1 MKKSKRIK
9 ENKAVILIA
18 LVVTI
23 VVLIILAGISISAL
37 TGDKGIINQAHT
49 AKEDTEIASWE
60 EQIDLAIIDA
70 EKKYRNPTLDDVKE
84 ELKNKGVIDEY
95 SQVNEDGVIT
105 TNEPSYTIEG
115 KLDEYIKK
123 SIAPGVTA
131 SKNEPYIDKKEDKAI
146 IPAGFKVSENE
157 KEQTIDD
164 GLVIKDGVG
173 NEFVWVPV
181 IGVYERNT
189 TYNQISISQ
198 TSYTDTGYLP
208 EGIQPATDDAT
219 NNEKA
224 EKEAVLNKGG
234 FYISRYEAGKEGTNK
249 LVSKAGATVW
259 INISQE
265 NCKTEAKKFI
275 NNDNVKSS
283 LCSGI
288 QWDMTMKFISENDKN
303 FDVTVA
309 NPNRHIGSS
318 VAISGNNS
326 ADKACNIYDLEG
338 NAREYVAE
346 KNTYEKY
353 GEMNYRGYYWF
364 GYSLE
369 PASYRYGI
377 YGSANSGVSFRFTLY
392 VM

>member
-1 MKKSKRIK
+1 M
-9 ENKAVILIA
+9 
-18 LVVTI
+18 
-23 VVLIILAGISISAL
+23 
-37 TGDKGIINQAHT
+37 
-49 AKEDTEIASWE
+49 
-60 EQIDLAIIDA
+60 
-70 EKKYRNPTLDDVKE
+70 
-84 ELKNKGVIDEY
+84 
-95 SQVNEDGVIT
+95 
-105 TNEPSYTIEG
+105 
-115 KLDEYIKK
+115 
-123 SIAPGVTA
+123 
-131 SKNEPYIDKKEDKAI
+131 
-146 IPAGFKVSENE
+146 
-157 KEQTIDD
+157 
-164 GLVIKDGVG
+164 IKDGVG

-189 TYNQISISQ
+189 TYDAISISQ

-234 FYISRYEAGKEGTNK
+234 FYISRYEVGKEGTNK

-259 INISQE
+259 TNISQE

-288 QWDMTMKFISENDKN
+288 QWDMTMKFISENDKK

-338 NAREYVAE
+338 NAWEFTGEKTDDYIDGYGVVLRGGDSRWGGYLSSSYEVSHREYTEYDGWPSYA
-346 KNTYEKY
+346 
-353 GEMNYRGYYWF
+353 YR
-364 GYSLE
+364 
-369 PASYRYGI
+369 I
-377 YGSANSGVSFRFTLY
+377 VLY

>member
-1 MKKSKRIK
+1 MKEEKFIMINVEKGKSKRIK

-37 TGDKGIINQAHT
+37 TGDNSIINQAKA

-70 EKKYRNPTLDDVKE
+70 EKKHRNPTLEDVKE
-84 ELKNKGVIDEY
+84 ELKNKGVINEY

-105 TNEPSYTIEG
+105 TNEASYTIEG

-131 SKNEPYIDKKEDKAI
+131 SQNEPYIDKNEDKAI

-189 TYNQISISQ
+189 TYDAISISQ

-259 INISQE
+259 TNISQE

-288 QWDMTMKFISENDKN
+288 QWDMTMKFISENDKK
-303 FDVTVA
+303 FDVT
-309 NPNRHIGSS
+309 S
-318 VAISGNNS
+318 
-326 ADKACNIYDLEG
+326 
-338 NAREYVAE
+338 
-346 KNTYEKY
+346 
-353 GEMNYRGYYWF
+353 
-364 GYSLE
+364 
-369 PASYRYGI
+369 
-377 YGSANSGVSFRFTLY
+377 
-392 VM
+392 

>member
-9 ENKAVILIA
+9 ENKAVTLIA

-70 EKKYRNPTLDDVKE
+70 EKKHRNPTLEDVKE

-131 SKNEPYIDKKEDKAI
+131 SQNEPYIDKNEDKAI

-189 TYNQISISQ
+189 TYNEISISQ

-259 INISQE
+259 TNIFQE

-303 FDVTVA
+303 FDVTVG

-338 NAREYVAE
+338 NAKEYVAE

-364 GYSLE
+364 FDE
-369 PASYRYGI
+369 PASTRYSI
-377 YGSANSGVSFRFTLY
+377 RSGYADSNYSFRFVLY